1 MDILEAL
8 GDKDSLSELDLT
20 LEEMEDLDNISIN
33 FNTKDRSIAIHST
46 AADTKG
52 DALYEWNVNTTT
64 GDVTEIKR
72 DEIESTSVTTQKHI
86 DPLSLTK
93 EGTIPKE
100 VAKV

>member
-20 LEEMEDLDNISIN
+20 LEEMDDLDNISIN
-33 FNTKDRSIAIHST
+33 FNTKDRSIAVHST

-72 DEIESTSVTTQKHI
+72 DEIESTSVTT
-86 DPLSLTK
+86 
-93 EGTIPKE
+93 
-100 VAKV
+100 